1 MVFVNNL
8 KLFVSL
14 AAFGSLVGCS
24 RCQECDS
31 ASSSE
36 TICETEFDN
45 SNQYDDAIADA
56 EANGASCTSAG
67 GF

>member
-1 MVFVNNL
+1 MVFVNKL
-8 KLFVSL
+8 KLFLAL

-24 RCQECDS
+24 RCQECS
-31 ASSSE
+31 HATSSE

-45 SNQYDDAIADA
+45 SNQYEDAIADA
-56 EANGASCTSAG
+56 EANGASCISTG